1 MIVKTL
7 IHMARAK
14 VTFFQGI
21 VVMGLLAVLLPA
33 CANLAGEMPAAG
45 SGDPTLDLE
54 SLQANTNL
62 GVLHAEQIP
71 NAFVGAVNEQ
81 LFIAVAL
88 AEPDHAGEQKQVRV
102 YLCDSDQVSV
112 WLSGEMT
119 GDAVTLAVEDT
130 RVELVTTEDSVSGTV
145 ILAGGQPQPFT
156 AVPAGGEAGLYRA
169 EKTFDEGHV
178 VAGWIVLHDGSQ
190 RGGIS
195 GEAEDRDHSDWWLL
209 P

>member
-14 VTFFQGI
+14 VTLFQGI
-21 VVMGLLAVLLPA
+21 VVIVLLAVLLPA

-54 SLQANTNL
+54 SLQANTIL
-62 GVLHAEQIP
+62 GILHAEQIP
-71 NAFVGAVNEQ
+71 NAFVGAVNER

-88 AEPDHAGEQKQVRV
+88 AGPDHTSGQRQVRV

-112 WLSGEMT
+112 WLSGEMS
-119 GDAVTLAVEDT
+119 GDAVTLAVEDS

-169 EKTFDEGHV
+169 EETFDEGHV